1 MKLSNVNVID
11 VNKSNKINK
20 FNNMVKNSITL
31 VAFIAPWCGHCKALH
46 PKWRTLK
53 KMMKRFVS
61 EKKLVIATVEEK
73 YINEVDIKSEVSGFP
88 TIKLYKDGEYVDE
101 YNGPR
106 ELPDLYNYIKSHVK
120 LTNKNKQNKKKG
132 KTKNKKLKKKKTKN
146 KAKNRTKKTK
156 RKSKNRKKN
165 KTKKRSKSPFDRLNT
180 IYKLMKKSRKK

>member
-11 VNKSNKINK
+11 VNKINKINK

-31 VAFIAPWCGHCKALH
+31 VAFVAPWCGHCKALH

-53 KMMKRFVS
+53 KMMKRFMS

-88 TIKLYKDGEYVDE
+88 TIKLYKDGEHVDD

-106 ELPDLYNYIKSHVK
+106 ELPGLYNYIKSHVK
-120 LTNKNKQNKKKG
+120 LINKNKQNKKKG
-132 KTKNKKLKKKKTKN
+132 KTKNKKLKKNKKSK
-146 KAKNRTKKTK
+146 TKKTK

-165 KTKKRSKSPFDRLNT
+165 KTKKRSKSPFNRLNT